1 MNVELRYTFRSI
13 LFFLSFIL
21 SCHFSEAQHIKLT
34 CTEKEL
40 KNGNAQDPILVKT
53 CYIKNFKF
61 VEVSRPDYTGRY
73 DSEYKLFV
81 RVNNKYQRTVN
92 SSLFNK
98 DQGKLVSI
106 INERIQKEY
115 KDDLADT
122 SINDCFD
129 GLDSIPTYKM
139 NDFKISFY
147 ENKIWFIVDW
157 GLSGYCRGVDGA
169 IITFEI
175 AEIEKYLK

>member
-115 KDDLADT
+115 KDDLA
-122 SINDCFD
+122 NPEVKDCLD

-139 NDFKISFY
+139 NDFEISFFKN
-147 ENKIWFIVDW
+147 EIWFQVHW
-157 GLSGYCRGVDGA
+157 GLGSVCRAVDGS
-169 IITFEI
+169 IVTFKITEV
-175 AEIEKYLK
+175 EKYLK